1 GVTFMAFGNG
11 APDVFGAIA
20 SVLSSPTPKADLAL
34 GELFGAGL
42 FVTTMVLAVTIFTRP
57 FEAEV
62 FSSIRDIAFYV
73 VALACIASFYPIRS
87 RRNLDATWLVSK
99 RL

>member
-1 GVTFMAFGNG
+1 MAFGNG

-57 FEAEV
+57 FKAEV
-62 FSSIRDIAFYV
+62 CFF
-73 VALACIASFYPIRS
+73 L
-87 RRNLDATWLVSK
+87 K
-99 RL
+99 RFL